1 MNTDSEPPVL
11 VEPDVLEAFESEVV
25 TELEPKSEPDNAAKP
40 EPELAV
46 IDEPRPK
53 PEIGEPLMETSADLP
68 AELVMELVPPTPAV
82 RVPVTLRSPDLYDS
96 LQIFLQETGSQLIK
110 QFIVRSIVD
119 SALTQKDMHVS
130 ATRAL
135 LKWPCFIADLL

>member
-1 MNTDSEPPVL
+1 
-11 VEPDVLEAFESEVV
+11 
-25 TELEPKSEPDNAAKP
+25 
-40 EPELAV
+40 
-46 IDEPRPK
+46 
-53 PEIGEPLMETSADLP
+53 METSADLP

-110 QFIVRSIVD
+110 QFIVRSTVD